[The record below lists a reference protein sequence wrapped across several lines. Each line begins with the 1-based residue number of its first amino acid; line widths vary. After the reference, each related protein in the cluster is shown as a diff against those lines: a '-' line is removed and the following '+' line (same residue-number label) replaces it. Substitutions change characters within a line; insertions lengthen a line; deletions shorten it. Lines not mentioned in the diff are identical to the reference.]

1 MAKIFKLNKHSCSI
15 QKLRNI
21 PFKTTIN
28 ILKFLKLFVF
38 IWAVSFITSFT
49 VLLVSGDCGESIPGK
64 EGFFTHP
71 EYPEN
76 YTSNMKCR
84 WSTSARD
91 EDKVKFWLEELDV
104 EEDRDG
110 KCNYDY
116 LSIKF
121 PKEERPAK
129 FCGRKTKYAEEGRT
143 PYYNGTGIPKIQFV
157 SDDSVE
163 MGGFKIRFKIDR
175 YDYCKSSPCEN
186 DGSCILDDSILING
200 FYCKC
205 EEGFGGQLCE
215 SDTNECASNPCLNG
229 GTCSTPDFNMYEC
242 ACPEGTSGTNCEID
256 EDECVSEPCFNGG
269 TCIDSLNSYTCKCAQ
284 GFTGSL
290 CKTEID
296 ECESS
301 PCMHEGRC
309 VDKTN
314 KYLCECAAGYEGK
327 QCEFEIDECSSDPC
341 LNDGICKDKIS
352 AFECECKSGYSGD
365 RCEKDT
371 DECLS
376 SPCLNNGRCVDK
388 IDRFECNCAEGYS
401 GSTCEI
407 ELDECDSSP
416 CKNDAYCI
424 DYPASFYC
432 DCRKGYDGVFCEIDM
447 CEPNP
452 CNNNGVCMRKSSRK
466 IECNCSPGFYGSN
479 CNQRDPVKPDT
490 NKNQEE
496 PKQSLAKPKKH
507 SLDDHVNNDP
517 PKNTPNEKSEDTESE
532 NDENKDDNNNYAIAL
547 AFSIVSMFM
556 MLALVCMIS
565 YWLLSR
571 KKKSDVEKSSS
582 KKRNDQDFTKK
593 KTRRKSHYSARK
605 RRQSRIAVTQ
615 SSLNSSDEF
624 YKNDISLEDFDDYQK
639 KSTVKRPSMI
649 MKADNKEPMAFV
661 GNFSETDRIIFPSSF
676 NEDIITSSPKKKPAR
691 ISYIHLPEA
700 SNQVQIGNDIKRSSV
715 FERPHASPQNYTPST
730 NYETPPYKNTARD
743 VYDDD
748 ISLQSYSSSRTSGE
762 DSYASQSPTSS
773 EEDTKHIPKKETFLD
788 IDKQQNSSYIS
799 QNSSEDVKELP
810 KKNISQIPHKQQN
823 LANKPRNSLKEKP
836 SLHWNARDDNR
847 LNNIPVE
854 HHFIPE
860 VDSEIDT
867 GVAKA
872 SENIKDQLN
881 WKHKERVNINKIHPT
896 SKFENNVMKTENY
909 LSDEKKQPQ
918 KKVQFKGVSNFR
930 TSKGKFDTS
939 KRTISKFVPSR
950 NRRDS
955 TSSGVYTSESTRKEN
970 KDLDK
975 NNVKQSQAE
984 PIKSEILISEKEKRN
999 ENKKLKVINRSYQ
1012 NFNNENNLGLNRE
1025 NAFVKKL

>member
-1 MAKIFKLNKHSCSI
+1 MAKVFRLYRYACSTP
-15 QKLRNI
+15 KNRNI
-21 PFKTTIN
+21 PFTTTIN
-28 ILKFLKLFVF
+28 IREFFKLFVF
-38 IWAVSFITSFT
+38 IWAVSFITSLT
-49 VLLVSGDCGESIPGK
+49 VQLVSGDCGESIPGK

-76 YTSNMKCR
+76 YTSHMKCR

-91 EDKVKFWLEELDV
+91 EDKVKFWLEELDI

-215 SDTNECASNPCLNG
+215 SDTNECSSNPCLNG

-242 ACPEGTSGTNCEID
+242 ACPDGTSGTNCEID
-256 EDECVSEPCFNGG
+256 EDECASEPCFNGG
-269 TCIDSLNSYTCKCAQ
+269 TCIDSINSFTCDCAD

-301 PCMHEGRC
+301 PCMHGGRC
-309 VDKTN
+309 IDKTN
-314 KYLCECAAGYEGK
+314 KYLCECAEGYEGN

-341 LNDGICKDKIS
+341 HNGGICKDKIN

-376 SPCLNNGRCVDK
+376 SPCLNNGQCVDK

-401 GSTCEI
+401 GNTCEF

-452 CNNNGVCMRKSSRK
+452 CYNNGICMRKSSRK
-466 IECNCSPGFYGSN
+466 IECDCSPGYHGIY
-479 CNQRDPVKPDT
+479 CNQQMKPDT

-496 PKQSLAKPKKH
+496 PKKSPTKPKKYG
-507 SLDDHVNNDP
+507 LDDDINEDF
-517 PKNTPNEKSEDTESE
+517 PKNKPNEKSPDTENE
-532 NDENKDDNNNYAIAL
+532 NDENKDDKTNYAIAL

-556 MLALVCMIS
+556 MLAVVCMVS

-571 KKKSDVEKSSS
+571 KKKSDIEKSTC
-582 KKRNDQDFTKK
+582 KKRKTQDFTKK
-593 KTRRKSHYSARK
+593 NTRRKSHYSARK
-605 RRQSRIAVTQ
+605 RRQSRKAVTQ

-624 YKNDISLEDFDDYQK
+624 YKSDIRLEEFDNYQK
-639 KSTVKRPSMI
+639 KSTVNRPSMF
-649 MKADNKEPMAFV
+649 MRAGTKEPMAFV
-661 GNFSETDRIIFPSSF
+661 GNFSEADQIIFPSSCN
-676 NEDIITSSPKKKPAR
+676 NEGNMTSSPKKKPAR

-700 SNQVQIGNDIKRSSV
+700 GNQGQTGNDIKRSSV
-715 FERPHASPQNYTPST
+715 FERPYASTQNYTPST
-730 NYETPPYKNTARD
+730 NYEAPPYKNTKQD

-748 ISLQSYSSSRTSGE
+748 ISLQSYSSSRISGE

-773 EEDTKHIPKKETFLD
+773 DEDNEHLPKKETFLN
-788 IDKQQNSSYIS
+788 INKQQNSH
-799 QNSSEDVKELP
+799 QNSQISLEIVKEPP
-810 KKNISQIPHKQQN
+810 KIENSQIPHKQQN
-823 LANKPRNSLKEKP
+823 LANKPRNALKEKP

-854 HHFIPE
+854 HHLIPE

-872 SENIKDQLN
+872 SDNIKDQLN
-881 WKHKERVNINKIHPT
+881 WKHKERVSINKIHPT
-896 SKFENNVMKTENY
+896 SKFENNVIKTKSY
-909 LSDEKKQPQ
+909 SSDEKKQPQ
-918 KKVQFKGVSNFR
+918 KKVQFKGVSNFK

-950 NRRDS
+950 NRRSS
-955 TSSGVYTSESTRKEN
+955 TSSGVYTSESTRKDN
-970 KDLDK
+970 KNLDK
-975 NNVKQSQAE
+975 NNVNQSQAD
-984 PIKSEILISEKEKRN
+984 PIKSELINFEEKKGT
-999 ENKKLKVINRSYQ
+999 ENKGQKIIKISNQ
-1012 NFNNENNLGLNRE
+1012 NFNDENSLRLNRE